1 MDRQNTSRLGTD
13 ATSGFWQIEMEPESR
28 KYTAFV
34 FEDQYAWK
42 RMPFGMKNSSSTFQR
57 AMEHILKPHRGYAA
71 AYIDDI
77 TVYSD
82 EWRKHLIDLDG
93 VLTSIEQSG
102 MKLRLDKCKFGR
114 KQIRVLGQIVG
125 NGVRKPNPEKLAAL
139 SSLKPSE
146 TRKQIQQLLGIMA
159 YYGEYIPNM
168 VGDTVHLSEL
178 MKNCKS
184 RLLKLTDD
192 ALNEFNSIK
201 TKLMNIAELTI
212 PIFDRVTPFLIQTD
226 ASQHT
231 VAACL
236 AQDQGGKE
244 CQISFVSHKLSKSQ
258 INWSTIEKEAYAI
271 IFALKKFETYLFG
284 ATVIIQTDHNPLRY
298 ITNCSSKSPRLIRW
312 ALSLQKFNILEVQ
325 HKPGKKNINC
335 DVLSR
340 LLKEED
346 EDDNNS

>member
-1 MDRQNTSRLGTD
+1 MIRNFSRNK
-13 ATSGFWQIEMEPESR
+13 SKF
-28 KYTAFV
+28 
-34 FEDQYAWK
+34 
-42 RMPFGMKNSSSTFQR
+42 
-57 AMEHILKPHRGYAA
+57 ILNELVLVDLVVSF
-71 AYIDDI
+71 I
-77 TVYSD
+77 
-82 EWRKHLIDLDG
+82 HL
-93 VLTSIEQSG
+93 
-102 MKLRLDKCKFGR
+102 
-114 KQIRVLGQIVG
+114 
-125 NGVRKPNPEKLAAL
+125 
-139 SSLKPSE
+139 SLKPPE

-168 VGDTVHLSEL
+168 AGDTVHLSEL
-178 MKNCKS
+178 MKNGKS

-236 AQDQGGKE
+236 AQEQGRKE
-244 CQISFVSHKLSKSQ
+244 CPISFVSHRLSKSQ
-258 INWSTIEKEAYAI
+258 LNWSTIEKEAYAI

-284 ATVIIQTDHNPLRY
+284 APVIIQTDHNPLRY

-325 HKPGKKNINC
+325 HRPGKKNINC

-340 LLKEED
+340 LLKDED
-346 EDDNNS
+346 EVANNS